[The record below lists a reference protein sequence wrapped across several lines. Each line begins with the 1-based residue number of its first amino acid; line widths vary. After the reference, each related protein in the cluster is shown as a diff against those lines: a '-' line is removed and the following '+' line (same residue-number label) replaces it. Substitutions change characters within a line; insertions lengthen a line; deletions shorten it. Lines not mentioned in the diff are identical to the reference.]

1 MTFTFILSLA
11 LLCSVSAPEASTLP
25 SHTSDLGSPGPSMGQ
40 RDQDSNPSHGLM
52 TYGFS
57 HGLMTY
63 GNEGSLPAPV
73 DTLNHTTLPS
83 YSAGAGPSSAHYLS
97 STEGNSDLAP
107 YFRLYGYIGTHIY
120 VHTV

>member
-1 MTFTFILSLA
+1 
-11 LLCSVSAPEASTLP
+11 
-25 SHTSDLGSPGPSMGQ
+25 MGQ

-57 HGLMTY
+57 HGLTTY

-83 YSAGAGPSSAHYLS
+83 YSAGAGPSSAQYLS
-97 STEGNSDLAP
+97 STEGNSALSA
-107 YFRLYGYIGTHIY
+107 YFRLGSGAGTPQSLLLSLIHI
-120 VHTV
+120 